1 MTIDVTLYPVETL
14 VFQSDVAVFAKFR
27 CPAEHP
33 LFRDSGPCRN
43 HVFAFPRTSTEIQ
56 HEGGPRFVGG
66 PNTISIYNRGQHY
79 TRTKLSEMDASDW
92 FTVADDLLIDAV
104 AVWDP
109 GVRDRPS
116 RPFRMASLPADPQI
130 YVEQRALF
138 ESAQILER
146 EEVEER
152 VLKILGLLLKTAH
165 GRGARRS
172 RMHDAI
178 EEAKRIVDGDPSGN
192 VPLRRLAAAVET
204 SPFQLCRS
212 FRASTGMTITGYRH
226 ALRLR
231 RALDRLRDQRTD
243 LTELALDL
251 GFSSH
256 SHFTFAF
263 RRQFGITPSAYR
275 ARA

>member
-1 MTIDVTLYPVETL
+1 MPLDVALYPIETL
-14 VFQSDVAVFAKFR
+14 VFQSDVVAFAKFR
-27 CPAEHP
+27 CPADHP

-43 HVFAFPRTSTEIQ
+43 HVFAFPRSSTEIE
-56 HEGGPRFVGG
+56 HADGPRFVGG
-66 PNTISIYNRGQHY
+66 PNTISVYNRGQRY
-79 TRTKLSEMDASDW
+79 TRKKLSAMDASDW
-92 FTVADDLLIDAV
+92 FAVADDLLLDAV
-104 AVWDP
+104 AAWEP
-109 GVRDRPS
+109 AVRDRPA
-116 RPFRMASLPADPQI
+116 RPFRVASLPADPQI
-130 YVEQRALF
+130 YFEQRALF
-138 ESAQILER
+138 ESAQTLER

-152 VLKILGLLLKTAH
+152 AFKILGRLLKTAY
-165 GRGARRS
+165 GASPRRS
-172 RMHDAI
+172 RMREAI
-178 EEAKRIVDGDPSGN
+178 EEAKRIVDSDPAAN

-212 FRASTGMTITGYRH
+212 FRASTGMTITAYRH
-226 ALRLR
+226 SLRLR
-231 RALDRLRDQRTD
+231 TALDRLRDQRTG